1 MPTST
6 SGGSEIAPDD
16 GAVEPESRIGA
27 DERLHQMG
35 QSCRRPL
42 VANWP
47 THPVLAK
54 LFADWTALYLPPD
67 WLAVGRWITV
77 GVASGAYLASEDLA
91 EAERFVASL
100 DVDQRRSDL
109 LYRALLDA
117 FDGAGNQGSPAP
129 IRMRAAVQTLVR
141 SRVAVSPGGERL
153 LWERGIGG
161 LHSLAAG
168 AIAWGVRAFCEGSL
182 MAGILLAFLPRQHR
196 MLQEFLVN
204 RLTRLVRLGGRDDRA
219 LVLAILEDSY
229 PNTPIQR
236 ATLAGA
242 AKPILRGIEWMVCR
256 SNISWWIQGAYGA
269 GAELPRSKPEHAT
282 ALIMEL
288 LRVIGPST
296 YEEQLRFSDDIAGF
310 GRRNDGA
317 IDANPGIY
325 DLVRAR
331 WPWLLE
337 GDTFG
342 HECVLWWHVF
352 DQAFWAGMLH
362 ECRDRE
368 LLPPK
373 RIIDRFRRTET

>member
-1 MPTST
+1 M
-6 SGGSEIAPDD
+6 PDD
-16 GAVEPESRIGA
+16 GATDPGLRVGA
-27 DERLHQMG
+27 DERLRQIG

-42 VANWP
+42 VANWA

-77 GVASGAYLASEDLA
+77 GVASGAALASEDLA
-91 EAERFVASL
+91 EAERFVASM

-109 LYRALLDA
+109 LFRALQGA

-129 IRMRAAVQTLVR
+129 IRMRAAIQALVR
-141 SRVAVSPGGERL
+141 PRVAGSRGGERL
-153 LWERGIGG
+153 IWERGIGG
-161 LHSLAAG
+161 LHCLAAG
-168 AIAWGVRAFCEGSL
+168 AIAWGVRSFCEGSL
-182 MAGILLAFLPRQHR
+182 MAGLLLAFEPRQHR
-196 MLQEFLVN
+196 VLQKFLVN

-219 LVLAILEDSY
+219 LVLAMLEDSY

-236 ATLAGA
+236 ATLTGA

-256 SNISWWIQGAYGA
+256 SNISWWIQGAYQA
-269 GAELPRSKPEHAT
+269 GAELPRSKPERAT
-282 ALIMEL
+282 ALVLEL

-296 YEEQLRFSDDIAGF
+296 YEEQLGFSDEIAGF
-310 GRRNDGA
+310 GRRNDGV
-317 IDANPGIY
+317 IDANPGIF
-325 DLVRAR
+325 DLVRTR

-342 HECVLWWHVF
+342 HECVLWSNVF

-362 ECRDRE
+362 ECRGRE
-368 LLPPK
+368 LLPTK
-373 RIIDRFRRTET
+373 QTIDGFR